1 MINLYQ
7 ILSVNSICSQAAIKR
22 AYREASL
29 RWHPDRPDGDEAR
42 FKLVASAYQTL
53 GDLTSRRRW
62 EERRT
67 QWLAARGAVDC
78 SICWTPNRLR
88 FHGVIQRCGN
98 CNVRLPETTLTGR
111 SIVLVPKLLQ
121 GKDDPSEGVIQA
133 VIDRNDLLGADWSH
147 ELQVWLLSLLPKK
160 L

>member
-1 MINLYQ
+1 MINFYK
-7 ILSVNSICSQAAIKR
+7 ILRVNSICSKGAIKR

-29 RWHPDRPDGDEAR
+29 RWHPDRPGGDEAR
-42 FKLVASAYQTL
+42 FKLVATAYETL

-67 QWLAARGAVDC
+67 QWLAARSAVDC
-78 SICWTPNRLR
+78 SICWTPNRIR
-88 FHGVIQRCGN
+88 FHGVIQRCGE

-111 SIVLVPKLLQ
+111 IIVLAPKLLQ
-121 GKDDPSEGVIQA
+121 GAIDPSEGVVQA
-133 VIDRNDLLGADWSH
+133 VIDRNDLLGANWSH
-147 ELQVWLLSLLPKK
+147 ELQEWLLSLLPKK